1 MTMCKSFLSIL
12 RDRAIALVF
21 LSAVLAL
28 CPAAG
33 LLTPMQSPAVA
44 AAAHGE
50 LSPPV
55 AEQHPHL
62 IKAPHGHARFD
73 PYYWLRDRKDEE
85 VLSYLHAENEYSD
98 AVMAHTE
105 GLQEQLFREF
115 RERTVETDTSV
126 PYRQGS
132 YWYYSRYEEG
142 KEHPVHARRKGSMDA
157 PEEIILDA
165 NERAEGK
172 PYYYAQW
179 QVSSGEDILAFAED
193 TVGRNLVTIRFRDL
207 RTGQMLDDV
216 ITGVSWNMAWAEDN
230 RTLFFTARD
239 PVTLRMDRVYRHVLG
254 SDPADAEL
262 VWEEKDEVFSASVY
276 KTKSREYMV
285 IWSSHTLTDEF
296 RFVRADRPGD
306 PLRLFLPREAGHEHY
321 IDHAGDHFY
330 IRTNDGAQDFRLAR
344 THADRTGMED
354 WEEVIPGRDGVLVHG
369 FELFRDH
376 LAVLERSEGRLR
388 VRILPRDGGE
398 DHMVDFEEEAYR
410 ASFDE
415 NHEYES
421 TLLRL
426 SYESLATP
434 SSTYDYCMAGRE
446 LTLLKREEV
455 LGGYDPG
462 QYRTERLNAPA
473 RDGMRVPVTLVYRR
487 DLRSDRPQPLLLY
500 AYGSYGSSMDPWFSV
515 ERLSLLDRGMIFAIA
530 HVRGGQELGRAWYD
544 DGRMLNKMNSF
555 TDFIDVAVHLVE
567 EGYTT
572 PGRLYAD
579 GLSAGG
585 LLVGGVVTMA
595 PDLFHGAVCRVPFV
609 DVVTTM
615 LDESIPLTTF
625 EYDEWGDPRDPQYY
639 SYMLSYSPYDNVSDQ
654 VYPHMLVTSGL
665 HDSQVQFWEPTKW
678 VARLRAAET
687 GGNRLLLRT
696 NMDAGHGGAAGRYS
710 RWREIALEYAFLLDL
725 AGLGE
730 VAPRAD

>member
-1 MTMCKSFLSIL
+1 MTMYKHLL
-12 RDRAIALVF
+12 RVRGRAAATALFALIAAMFAAPVLQAPASQSAIA
-21 LSAVLAL
+21 
-28 CPAAG
+28 PAADRG
-33 LLTPMQSPAVA
+33 LQ
-44 AAAHGE
+44 
-50 LSPPV
+50 PPV
-55 AEQHPHL
+55 AEPRPHL
-62 IKAPHGHARFD
+62 IRAPHGHARID
-73 PYYWLRDRKDEE
+73 PYYWMRDREDEE
-85 VLSYLHAENEYSD
+85 VLAYLHAENGYSD

-126 PYRQGS
+126 PYLQGG

-142 KEHPVHARRKGSMDA
+142 SEHPVYARRKGTMDA

-165 NERAEGK
+165 NERARDK
-172 PYYYAQW
+172 PYYYVQW

-193 TVGRNLVTIRFRDL
+193 TVGRNIVTIRFRDL
-207 RTGQMLDDV
+207 STGRLLDDV

-230 RTLFFTARD
+230 RTIFFTARD
-239 PVTLRMDRVYRHVLG
+239 PVTLRMNRVYRHVLG

-262 VWEEKDEVFSASVY
+262 VWEEKDEIFSASVY
-276 KTKSREYMV
+276 KTKSRKYMV

-306 PLRLFLPREAGHEHY
+306 PLRLFLPRETDHEHY

-344 THADRTGMED
+344 TPADSTGMEY
-354 WEEVIPGRDGVLVHG
+354 WEEVIPGRDGVLVQG
-369 FELFRDH
+369 FELFQDH
-376 LAVLERSEGRLR
+376 LAVLERSEGRLG
-388 VRILPRDGGE
+388 VRILPRNGGE
-398 DHMVDFEEEAYR
+398 DHTVDFEEEAYR
-410 ASFDE
+410 VSFGE

-426 SYESLATP
+426 SYESMATP

-446 LTLLKREEV
+446 LTLLKRDEV

-462 QYRTERLNAPA
+462 HYRTVRLNAPA

-487 DLRSDRPQPLLLY
+487 EHRRGEPQPLLLY
-500 AYGSYGSSMDPWFSV
+500 AYGSYGSSTDPWFSV

-544 DGRMLNKMNSF
+544 DGRVLNKMNSF
-555 TDFIDVAVHLVE
+555 TDFTDAAVRLVE

-579 GLSAGG
+579 GISAGG
-585 LLVGGVVTMA
+585 LLVGGAVTMA

-625 EYDEWGDPRDPQYY
+625 EYDEWGNPQDPLYY
-639 SYMLSYSPYDNVSDQ
+639 SYMLSYSPYDNVTDQ

-678 VARLRAAET
+678 VARLRAADT
-687 GGNRLLLRT
+687 GDNRLLLRT
-696 NMDAGHGGAAGRYS
+696 NMDAGHGGAAGRYG
-710 RWREIALEYAFLLDL
+710 RWREIAFEYAFLLDL
-725 AGLGE
+725 AGLGG
-730 VAPRAD
+730 VAPRAE